1 MKYRIPLSS
10 VRPMVRGA
18 SSGMQLNV
26 SEPATLVCLIT
37 GFPRPTITWQK
48 NYEDFTADS
57 VGVNIFEF
65 EVASSNSASASGAA
79 SSSGAGSSSDINY
92 ISSGYTGSGSI
103 ADLLRFESPPHVYM
117 LLCLVCLF
125 DLACFFLPSFSS
137 LIKTCISVLLY

>member
-1 MKYRIPLSS
+1 
-10 VRPMVRGA
+10 
-18 SSGMQLNV
+18 MQINV
-26 SEPATLVCLIT
+26 SDPATLVCLIT
-37 GFPRPTITWQK
+37 GFPLPTITWQK
-48 NYEDFTADS
+48 DDEDFTADS

-65 EVASSNSASASGAA
+65 EVASSDSASASG
-79 SSSGAGSSSDINY
+79 SGSSSDINY

-137 LIKTCISVLLY
+137 LIKTCVIILVYY